1 MFTEPTEKT
10 KNSKPKSSNPMTGYL
25 NLLANAFDNFIH
37 GIAVGASFLAGYKMG
52 VLTTMAIM
60 VHEIP
65 HEIADYIIL
74 VRSGF
79 TSWRA
84 FLAQLSL
91 TLATVLGALAVLC
104 FEGAEGFTLWILPFT
119 SGGFLYIALAG
130 LLPELREVPE
140 VSAKSPG
147 NKLIFSTRFV
157 CAALGILIMSAVNKL
172 DY

>member
-1 MFTEPTEKT
+1 M
-10 KNSKPKSSNPMTGYL
+10 KPKSSNPMTGYL
-25 NLLANAFDNFIH
+25 NLLANGFDNFIH

-52 VLTTMAIM
+52 VLTTLAIM

-84 FLAQLSL
+84 FLAQISL
-91 TLATVLGALAVLC
+91 TLVTVFGALAVLC

-119 SGGFLYIALAG
+119 SGGFLYIAIVG
-130 LLPELREVPE
+130 LLPELKEAPE
-140 VSAKSPG
+140 KNDKNSG
-147 NKLIFSTRFV
+147 NIMVFSTRFG
-157 CAALGILIMSAVNKL
+157 CILLGIFIMSVVNNF